1 MNPSDLETLVTAAQT
16 IAAVLSGLGVPGL
29 LALALSGPALVIVAM
44 LYFEH
49 LRTKRSEQA
58 QQMYRE
64 ETSRILEAYRVDT
77 QKVLRDV
84 ASEHAEAVSYYRDNV
99 ELVKNYER
107 MADSLQT
114 LVVNNTRAMERLTTI
129 VETRKI

>member
-84 ASEHAEAVSYYRDNV
+84 ASEHAEAVSY
-99 ELVKNYER
+99 
-107 MADSLQT
+107 
-114 LVVNNTRAMERLTTI
+114 
-129 VETRKI
+129 